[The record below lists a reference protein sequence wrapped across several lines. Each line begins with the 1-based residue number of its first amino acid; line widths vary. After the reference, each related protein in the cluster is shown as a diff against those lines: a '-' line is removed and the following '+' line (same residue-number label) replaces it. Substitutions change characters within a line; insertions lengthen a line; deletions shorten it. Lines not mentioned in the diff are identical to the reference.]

1 LRSSFRRDA
10 LVPAARFG
18 EEPAGNRY
26 KNGSE
31 GGHMNCAHEM
41 CGCTTAEG
49 QEYCSD
55 FCKNP
60 SGDMEGGSD
69 CGCGHSACR
78 SM

>member
-1 LRSSFRRDA
+1 M
-10 LVPAARFG
+10 
-18 EEPAGNRY
+18 
-26 KNGSE
+26 K
-31 GGHMNCAHEM
+31 CAHGM
-41 CGCTTAEG
+41 CGCQAEEG

-78 SM
+78 SEMSGM